1 MVRHLVHET
10 GNHLLVGFEIGHGEM
25 VSLAASFE
33 NAKMAGWQ
41 AAPWCR
47 FLRMRSD
54 ALAVVVVRRVL
65 TVKCLSIMDPR
76 MRRPAVS
83 KCRHNLAPRR
93 PTWSGYGS
101 AASGTTARWAAAST
115 PSVLRRWSGLRGARR
130 CGGSHQGVF
139 AVLPLESGPVER
151 GGNSSAVT
159 VRHESFAG

>member
-65 TVKCLSIMDPR
+65 TVKCLSFMDPR

-83 KCRHNLAPRR
+83 KCRHNLTPRR
-93 PTWSGYGS
+93 PTWNGYGS
-101 AASGTTARWAAAST
+101 AASGTSARWAAAST
-115 PSVLRRWSGLRGARR
+115 PSVFRRWSGLRGGGALRR
-130 CGGSHQGVF
+130 VHQCVF